1 MNAEG
6 HLKRGEEIRKSIEV
20 LKDDENHVSSI
31 VELVYGCALH
41 YIAYGCEKRFG
52 VHQDLHNQLIRFLRD
67 DIGKIAAGAT
77 SLHNQLIRFLR
88 ERGEDEIALLFSE
101 LDTLRHG
108 RWYGGKG
115 DGETVVKVLEI
126 LDAIRRWKDKS

>member
-6 HLKRGEEIRKSIEV
+6 HLKRAEEIRKSIEV

-52 VHQDLHNQLIRFLRD
+52 VHQD
-67 DIGKIAAGAT
+67 
-77 SLHNQLIRFLR
+77 LHNQLIRFLR

-126 LDAIRRWKDKS
+126 LDAIRRWKDES